1 MAEKKNLRLNCVS
14 VGTEAVFHVL
24 IGLFSVCCIIP
35 FLFVIIISFSS
46 KESITTIGYSFIP
59 TSWSMDAYQYAFN
72 KLPQIWR
79 SYFNSIYIT
88 VIGTVLS
95 TTMCAM
101 YAYVLYRPDFKF
113 RSFFNFLSFFTMIF
127 GGGLVP
133 TYIVSKQL
141 LGLSENYAALIVPLL
156 VSPFNIIVMRSFF
169 KSSVPLEL
177 IEAATIDGSGEYSTL
192 FRVVV
197 QARHCHHR
205 SAERSG
211 LLERL
216 VQLPAVHSAEEG
228 PAAPAGAADGTAEQ
242 HGILKPYGRYA
253 RPGRHRRGGED
264 AVTGSANGSR
274 RSHCLRLPLLPAL
287 HRFRPD
293 GRLREGLIPKKAV
306 PKSADITYRRNPWLM
321 QPRLA
326 V

>member
-1 MAEKKNLRLNCVS
+1 
-14 VGTEAVFHVL
+14 
-24 IGLFSVCCIIP
+24 
-35 FLFVIIISFSS
+35 
-46 KESITTIGYSFIP
+46 
-59 TSWSMDAYQYAFN
+59 MDAYQYAFN

-197 QARHCHHR
+197 PIAKPGI
-205 SAERSG
+205 ATIALLNALAYWNDWTNG
-211 LLERL
+211 LYYL
-216 VQLPAVHSAEEG
+216 VKRTDLYSIQNVLTNMLNNIQFLKTATQLQGINIEMGTLPSVSIRMAIAVVAVIPVMIVYPFIQKSFVK
-228 PAAPAGAADGTAEQ
+228 
-242 HGILKPYGRYA
+242 GIVI
-253 RPGRHRRGGED
+253 GG
-264 AVTGSANGSR
+264 VKG
-274 RSHCLRLPLLPAL
+274 
-287 HRFRPD
+287 
-293 GRLREGLIPKKAV
+293 
-306 PKSADITYRRNPWLM
+306 
-321 QPRLA
+321 
-326 V
+326 